1 MATATHVEQEEPDLM
16 LVAIQSQRAKTT
28 IGGLAMSKRRRKG
41 RGRGTK
47 CRKKIDTSLRQ
58 RVRKIGGDKFGV
70 LVVDSSKKNAE
81 LWFTDFYGEPLWDE
95 SRTFPITRGH
105 LDQMMNVVGG
115 TCREHGLKDLVVGI
129 EQTGRYHRPIKRALE
144 KRWEVKTI
152 HPFVTKQLRQ
162 PASPGVK
169 TDGIDLEAMSR
180 AIIGGYGDE
189 QRPLPALYAKWQL
202 INRAREDAVDSRRRL
217 KQQCQERLHAFMP
230 GYAGLFEHLWDT
242 PAAVAIA
249 ELYGSAKRLLRADV
263 ESIRQRLRTKGMR
276 IMRPTINR
284 VLAWAAD
291 APSPD
296 PGGALNRR
304 IWRDNLRLLEHL
316 GRHISRYERQLAGYL
331 VRTPYVLLMSIPGI
345 NVVSA
350 SGYGSEVGPITNYI
364 KPSHINGRAGIFPS
378 RYQSDETDCAD
389 GPMVGG
395 RNARLR
401 DAVMEITTNLILHN
415 DYFQG
420 WSDLREQRGWS
431 KKKIHVAMANRFN
444 RIAYHMVAG
453 QMLFD
458 HPCLKKRHPI
468 LKKITGFALAHGLK
482 PETTMSLVAKAARQL
497 PPDAVAGELIALQDG
512 LADLRRTDGIPVSII
527 KKTMP
532 LLPVLVSKVN
542 HNYEHQRDDDQGEIT
557 ETPYRVTVE
566 TLA

>member
-1 MATATHVEQEEPDLM
+1 
-16 LVAIQSQRAKTT
+16 
-28 IGGLAMSKRRRKG
+28 
-41 RGRGTK
+41 
-47 CRKKIDTSLRQ
+47 
-58 RVRKIGGDKFGV
+58 VREIGGDKFGV
-70 LVVDSSKKNAE
+70 LVVDSSKKNGE
-81 LWFTDFYGEPLWDE
+81 FWFTDFYGEPMWNE

-105 LDQMMNVVGG
+105 LDQMVNVVGG

-144 KRWEVKTI
+144 KLWEVKTI

-169 TDGIDLEAMSR
+169 TDGIDLEAMTR
-180 AIIGGYGDE
+180 AIICGYGDTP
-189 QRPLPALYAKWQL
+189 QPFPSIYVKWQL
-202 INRAREDAVDSRRRL
+202 INRAREDSVDRRKRL

-230 GYAGLFEHLWDT
+230 GYPALFKDIWKDRAPL
-242 PAAVAIA
+242 AIA
-249 ELYGSAKRLLRADV
+249 ELYGSAKRLLATDV
-263 ESIRQRLRTKGMR
+263 ESIRERLRGKGMR

-304 IWRDNLRLLEHL
+304 IWSDNLRLLEHL
-316 GRHISRYERQLAGYL
+316 GRDITRYERQLAGYL
-331 VRTPYVLLMSIPGI
+331 VQTPFVLLLSIPGI

-350 SGYGSEVGPITNYI
+350 SGYGSEAGPITNYL

-401 DAVMEITTNLILHN
+401 DAVMEITMNLILHN

-420 WSDLREQRGWS
+420 WSDLRKNRGWS
-431 KKKIHVAMANRFN
+431 KKKIHVAIANRFN
-444 RIAYHMVAG
+444 RIAFHIVAG
-453 QMLFD
+453 QTLFD
-458 HPCLKKRHPI
+458 HPCLKKRHPL
-468 LKKITGFALAHGLK
+468 LKKVAGFALSHGIK
-482 PETTMSLVAKAARQL
+482 PETVMSLVAKAARQL
-497 PPDAVAGELIALQDG
+497 PADAVAGELSALQDG
-512 LADLRRTDGIPVSII
+512 LADLRKSDGIPASVLKEVVPLIPALVDQINHEYKNQGDGDEEAI
-527 KKTMP
+527 K
-532 LLPVLVSKVN
+532 
-542 HNYEHQRDDDQGEIT
+542 
-557 ETPYRVTVE
+557 ETPYCVKVE
-566 TLA
+566 KLA

>member
-1 MATATHVEQEEPDLM
+1 MRQY
-16 LVAIQSQRAKTT
+16 R
-28 IGGLAMSKRRRKG
+28 GRRRGK
-41 RGRGTK
+41 GTK
-47 CRKKIDTSLRQ
+47 CRKKIDNSLRQ

-81 LWFTDFYGEPLWDE
+81 VWFTDFYGEPMWNE

-105 LDQMMNVVGG
+105 LSEMVNVVAG

-129 EQTGRYHRPIKRALE
+129 EQTGRYHHPIKRALE

-169 TDGIDLEAMSR
+169 TDGVDLEAMTR
-180 AIIGGYGDE
+180 AVISGYGDDP
-189 QRPLPALYAKWQL
+189 RPFPSVYVKWQL
-202 INRAREDAVDSRRRL
+202 INRAREDCVDRRRRL

-230 GYAGLFEHLWDT
+230 GYPALFKDIWKS
-242 PAAVAIA
+242 PAPLAIA
-249 ELYGSAKRLLRADV
+249 ELYGSAKRLQSTDA
-263 ESIRQRLRTKGMR
+263 ESICERLRSKGIR
-276 IMRPTINR
+276 CMRPTINR

-304 IWRDNLRLLEHL
+304 ILSNDLRLMEHL
-316 GRHISRYERQLAGYL
+316 GRDIARYEKGLATYL
-331 VRTPYVLLMSIPGI
+331 VQTPFVLLLSIPGI

-350 SGYGSEVGPITNYI
+350 SGYGSEAGPITNYLS
-364 KPSHINGRAGIFPS
+364 PSHINGRAGIFPS

-395 RNARLR
+395 RNAKLR
-401 DAVMEITTNLILHN
+401 DAVMEITSNLILHN

-420 WSDLREQRGWS
+420 WADLREQRGWS
-431 KKKIHVAMANRFN
+431 KKKIYVAIANRFN
-444 RIAYHMVAG
+444 RIAFWMVAG

-458 HPCLKKRHPI
+458 HPCLKKRHPL
-468 LKKITGFALAHGLK
+468 LKKLTGFALEHGIK
-482 PETTMSLVAKAARQL
+482 PETTMSLVARAARQL
-497 PPDAVAGELIALQDG
+497 PPDALEDELISLQTG
-512 LADLRRTDGIPVSII
+512 LPDLRKACGIPASII
-527 KKTMP
+527 QQATDLIP
-532 LLPVLVSKVN
+532 SLVSQIK
-542 HNYEHQRDDDQGEIT
+542 HEYKHQGDCDEEAIT
-557 ETPYRVTVE
+557 ETPYHVKVE

>member
-1 MATATHVEQEEPDLM
+1 MNKH
-16 LVAIQSQRAKTT
+16 
-28 IGGLAMSKRRRKG
+28 RRNG
-41 RGRGTK
+41 HGRGTK
-47 CRKKIDTSLRQ
+47 CRKRIDNGLRQ

-81 LWFTDFYGEPLWDE
+81 FWLTDFYGEPLWEE
-95 SRTFPITRGH
+95 SRTFPITDGH
-105 LDQMMNVVGG
+105 LNEMINVVGG

-129 EQTGRYHRPIKRALE
+129 EQTGRYHRPIQRALGQ
-144 KRWEVKTI
+144 RWEVKAI

-169 TDGIDLEAMSR
+169 TDGVDLEAMTR
-180 AIIGGYGDE
+180 AIISGYGDDP
-189 QRPLPALYAKWQL
+189 RAVPMLYTKWQL
-202 INRAREDAVDSRRRL
+202 INRAREDAVDRRRRL

-230 GYAGLFEHLWDT
+230 GYAALFERLWET
-242 PAAVAIA
+242 PAAVALA
-249 ELYGSAKRLLRADV
+249 ERYGSSKRLLAADV
-263 ESIRQRLRTKGMR
+263 EAIGEQLRGQGLRM
-276 IMRPTINR
+276 MRPTINR

-304 IWRDNLRLLEHL
+304 IWSDNLRLMEHL
-316 GRHISRYERQLAGYL
+316 GHDILRYERSLATYL
-331 VRTPYVLLMSIPGI
+331 VQTPFVLLLSIPGV

-350 SGYGSEVGPITNYI
+350 SGYGSEVGPITQYL
-364 KPSHINGRAGIFPS
+364 KPSHLNGRAGLFPS
-378 RYQSDETDCAD
+378 RYQSDATDCAD

-401 DAVMEITTNLILHN
+401 DAVMEIVMNLILHN

-420 WSDLREQRGWS
+420 WSKLRAQRGWA
-431 KKKIHVAMANRFN
+431 KKKIHVAIANRFN

-453 QMLFD
+453 RMLFD
-458 HPCLKKRHPI
+458 HPCLKKRHPV
-468 LKKITGFALAHGLK
+468 LKKVAVFSLAHGIK

-497 PPDAVAGELIALQDG
+497 PSDAVAGELTALQDG
-512 LADLRRTDGIPVSII
+512 LATLPTSEGIPAGTL
-527 KKTMP
+527 KETLL
-532 LLPVLVSKVN
+532 LLPALVSRITHEYK
-542 HNYEHQRDDDQGEIT
+542 HQGEDDYQTIK
-557 ETPYRVTVE
+557 ETPYHVTAE